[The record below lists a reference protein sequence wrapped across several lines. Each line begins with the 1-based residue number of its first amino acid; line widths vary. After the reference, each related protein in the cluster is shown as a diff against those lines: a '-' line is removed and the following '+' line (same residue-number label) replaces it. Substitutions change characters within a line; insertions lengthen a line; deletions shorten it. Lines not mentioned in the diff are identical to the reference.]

1 MKNYNTLNDYLKDE
15 IANFVK
21 NISKG
26 LGKVIHILC
35 VI

>member
-21 NISKG
+21 NISK
-26 LGKVIHILC
+26 LLEIIC
-35 VI
+35 